1 MQAVHTPSLSR
12 SLKLGIVLCQ
22 ESWAQC
28 QIARKSSLVAIES
41 LVYEPSYLRLLYNCG
56 YLGSTSALPN
66 HSQFCLAFVP
76 TPVTTLL
83 PEVSFSSWSL
93 QLHPEKSQCSEFTQY
108 VSDVWGPWYST
119 PKCKRSL
126 VAHRGKKRF
135 VIHEKVVQKC
145 PISSK
150 KKNTTNNL
158 LSVELLKQLFNYLY
172 SPMYC
177 VLSCVRLL
185 ATPWT
190 VAHQAP
196 LSMEFPRQ
204 EYWVGCHALLQGI
217 FPTQGSTQCLL
228 HWPRS
233 KLGKPQNKLTLE
245 TMAKTDKASGSSGS
259 GLSSPFAWRGPGPAQ
274 GVRRTDR
281 PAASAGPGGAGG
293 GAPSGVGPWGR
304 SPAQSGPCG
313 WDHRAPSC
321 PTRGFCPFLPFDEKG
336 QEPTTPARLISTLS
350 LRLFPISSSNCKL

>member
-41 LVYEPSYLRLLYNCG
+41 LVYEPSYLCLLYNCG

-150 KKNTTNNL
+150 KKKTKHHQQLVICWAFETITQLPVFTNVL
-158 LSVELLKQLFNYLY
+158 CAQLCPTPCDSMDC
-172 SPMYC
+172 SP
-177 VLSCVRLL
+177 
-185 ATPWT
+185 P
-190 VAHQAP
+190 
-196 LSMEFPRQ
+196 
-204 EYWVGCHALLQGI
+204 
-217 FPTQGSTQCLL
+217 
-228 HWPRS
+228 
-233 KLGKPQNKLTLE
+233 
-245 TMAKTDKASGSSGS
+245 GSSVHGIPQARILS
-259 GLSSPFAWRGPGPAQ
+259 GMPCPPPGDLPY
-274 GVRRTDR
+274 
-281 PAASAGPGGAGG
+281 PGIH
-293 GAPSGVGPWGR
+293 SV
-304 SPAQSGPCG
+304 SPALTQKQVGETTKQTDP
-313 WDHRAPSC
+313 RNN
-321 PTRGFCPFLPFDEKG
+321 G
-336 QEPTTPARLISTLS
+336 QNGQGLRILRVWPLQS
-350 LRLFPISSSNCKL
+350 LRLTWPGSGSRRPQNWPAGSLCRAWRSRRRRALWCWALGPQPSSERAVRVGPQSPQLPDTRLLSLPAVWWERSGAHNSSLPN